1 MGSSVDPPFPHRSHT
16 VTFMPNLGQ
25 ISTFG
30 LASAGRADTKLVSST
45 AIPQKLP
52 LPFLPYKTMK
62 QVTCPLTLVVEL
74 PILRYV

>member
-1 MGSSVDPPFPHRSHT
+1 MTMGSSMDPSSFDRSHT
-16 VTFMPNLGQ
+16 VTFMPSLGQ

-30 LASAGRADTKLVSST
+30 LASAGRAETKLVSST

-62 QVTCPLTLVVEL
+62 QVTCP
-74 PILRYV
+74 